1 MTRDPD
7 LVEPADIE
15 PEVELFDAT
24 NVEHAKKL
32 AAALWAV
39 DIEIRVID
47 APPAERWTMRDAAGN
62 VSGTSL
68 INKST
73 AGAVPIAGARVQA
86 ANGVQLSL
94 GERTEYV
101 PMCQIAWFAKVGEHR
116 YGNSIIVPADCKADG
131 LRSIAAN
138 LVHTMLAMVVNGTI
152 GRAPVKYDSAGT
164 QRRDPKP
171 DNGGN

>member
-1 MTRDPD
+1 MTRD
-7 LVEPADIE
+7 LVEPGDIE

-39 DIEIRVID
+39 DIEIRVVD

-62 VSGTSL
+62 VAGSSIVTKDHAAEVRSGQT
-68 INKST
+68 I
-73 AGAVPIAGARVQA
+73 RA

-94 GERTEYV
+94 GERTELV
-101 PMCQIAWFAKVGEHR
+101 PMCQIAWFAKIGEHR
-116 YGNSIIVPADCKADG
+116 YGNSIIVPADCKRDG
-131 LRSIAAN
+131 LKSISAN
-138 LVHTMLAMVVNGTI
+138 MVHTMLAMVVNGTI
-152 GRAPVKYDSAGT
+152 SRAPVDYTAALA
-164 QRRDPKP
+164 RRDHKP